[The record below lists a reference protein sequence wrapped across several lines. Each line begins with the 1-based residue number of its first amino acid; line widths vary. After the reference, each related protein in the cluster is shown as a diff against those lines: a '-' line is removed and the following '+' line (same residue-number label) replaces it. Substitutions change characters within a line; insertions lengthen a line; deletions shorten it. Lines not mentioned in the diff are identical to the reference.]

1 MKWVTRE
8 RPKIGASGTAN
19 PLSPI
24 FGRGAKWI
32 ALTDVQ
38 SVRQRTN
45 TPVWPAVTWARLAG
59 AKDFYGHVC

>member
-32 ALTDVQ
+32 ALMLY
-38 SVRQRTN
+38 
-45 TPVWPAVTWARLAG
+45 PVWDLMARPKLRSV
-59 AKDFYGHVC
+59 YG